1 MTRTAF
7 QQKYRFRWKWQ
18 KILGS
23 DCIICNEFMSSR
35 KPWRARSGFCWL
47 LREILPIEELS
58 AIPRPLSSKQ
68 AACWWKEEG
77 QSSLLR
83 GKEGKAN
90 LLGPNRAREPG
101 KASAGYGRTDCLIV
115 ATCGD
120 FEDQVAI
127 KQIGLGGNPFSFINC
142 TLNCSASNIR
152 GLFGLPQL
160 SLSYVLVVSIDHIT
174 QTQKKRREK
183 CGW

>member
-1 MTRTAF
+1 MSLCRRGSLEGQGRGFVGCWGRFYPLRNYLQF
-7 QQKYRFRWKWQ
+7 QGLW
-18 KILGS
+18 
-23 DCIICNEFMSSR
+23 
-35 KPWRARSGFCWL
+35 A
-47 LREILPIEELS
+47 
-58 AIPRPLSSKQ
+58 ASKQ
-68 AACWWKEEG
+68 PADKKRKAKAACWEAK
-77 QSSLLR
+77 R
-83 GKEGKAN
+83 GRPIYW
-90 LLGPNRAREPG
+90 GPTEREAGEPG
-101 KASAGYGRTDCLIV
+101 KASGGYGRTDCLIV

-152 GLFGLPQL
+152 GLQSRVSYLFGLPQL
-160 SLSYVLVVSIDHIT
+160 SLSWVYVLVVSIDHHIT